1 MSGTDPTGARI
12 SPHDVRRK
20 HFTARLRGADSGE
33 VRSFLTRVAD
43 DLEGLQA
50 QVAKLTNE
58 NVRLSAEVAEARE
71 DLQETR
77 ATPMEHATDQA
88 VSVLNQ
94 AQQLADSLIDE
105 AMQSARDLLLTARS
119 QQKDIMEQAKVAA
132 KGAVSRAT
140 SIAGRASIE
149 DPSVKDVE
157 YIRMF
162 AKVAQVQFQAV
173 LDALNEHVNRLGELS
188 GTTEPANRPAELSA
202 TTEPANSDQANWSSD
217 RSAAGS
223 ASNDR
228 WEPSQ
233 DDSRGV
239 RSEI

>member
-1 MSGTDPTGARI
+1 MAGSSMSRTDPSGSRI

-20 HFTARLRGADSGE
+20 HFSNRLRGVDPGE

-50 QVAKLTNE
+50 QFATLTQE
-58 NVRLSAEVAEARE
+58 NQSLRAELQEARA
-71 DLQETR
+71 DLLEAR
-77 ATPMEHATDQA
+77 GDPMERATDQA

-119 QQKDIMEQAKVAA
+119 QQRDVMEQAKVAA
-132 KGAVSRAT
+132 KGAVGRAT
-140 SIAGRASIE
+140 ASAERAGSEDAS
-149 DPSVKDVE
+149 VRDVE

-173 LDALNEHVNRLGELS
+173 LDALNEHVNQLGVAP
-188 GTTEPANRPAELSA
+188 GTTEPVK
-202 TTEPANSDQANWSSD
+202 SDRETWSSD
-217 RSAAGS
+217 RSAAG
-223 ASNDR
+223 
-228 WEPSQ
+228 
-233 DDSRGV
+233 
-239 RSEI
+239 